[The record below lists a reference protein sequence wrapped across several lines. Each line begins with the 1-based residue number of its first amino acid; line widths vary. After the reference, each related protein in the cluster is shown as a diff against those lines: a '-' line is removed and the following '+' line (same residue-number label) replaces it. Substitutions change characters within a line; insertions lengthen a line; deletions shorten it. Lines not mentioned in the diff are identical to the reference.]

1 MPQLMRLGNRRILL
15 FTLILVLKGA
25 LAWFVVF
32 EDGPSWLTL
41 WTEIPFFWIVF
52 CLIEWFAKKRKL
64 LYYTLANLLFTLLY
78 FTVLMYY
85 KYYGIIVT
93 YHAITQAGK
102 VTQVGDSTYSLMDP
116 YYLLIFVDII
126 VLGAVL
132 YWIRR
137 NSARSNKP
145 FTVKPVAKPVLGVM
159 FVLSVVLCIF
169 NVWPNRASMNENK
182 QAEEM
187 GILNYEVY
195 TIFADTTADEEPA
208 PMNEITQARIDELK
222 GASKSL
228 APAHFGAAKGK
239 NLIIVQMESVQDFLI
254 DLKIDGQEV
263 MPNLSKL
270 ARENAH
276 YDNFYTMVGQGTTS
290 DAEFVTNTSLYIP
303 KHGAATEDYVK
314 HELPSL
320 PKLLTA
326 SGYDTAT
333 FHTND
338 VSFWNRTELYP
349 ALGWGTFYDKAFY
362 GDQDHIAFGASDE
375 VFFEKT
381 MPKLIEMDAAE
392 KPFYAM
398 VISMSAHHPFHLPEE
413 KYKMQL
419 PERFEGTLVG
429 DYIRSQNYADW
440 AIGKF
445 IDDLKTSGLWENS
458 VVMFYG
464 DHQGVSLYALDGKEK
479 ELMQE
484 VMGRE
489 YGYTD
494 MFSVPF
500 ILHAPGVTSPSKVG
514 MTGGLIDILPTAAN
528 LLGVSLNQQIHFGQ
542 DLLNTQSNL
551 VPMRHFLPTGTFIN
565 DKAMFL
571 PGISFDDGTAYDV
584 RDNSVKTGVATKEES
599 DRALALLHLSDSFV
613 EHLPLREGVQE

>member
-116 YYLLIFVDII
+116 YYLLVFVDII
-126 VLGAVL
+126 VLGFVL
-132 YWIRR
+132 YRIRR

-159 FVLSVVLCIF
+159 FVLSIVLCIF

-222 GASKSL
+222 GASKS
-228 APAHFGAAKGK
+228 ASPAHFGAAKGK
-239 NLIIVQMESVQDFLI
+239 NLIIVQMESVQNFLI
-254 DLKIDGQEV
+254 DLKIDGREV

-484 VMGRE
+484 VMDRE

-494 MFSVPF
+494 MFNIPF
-500 ILHAPGVTSPSKVG
+500 ILHAPGVTSPSEIG

-528 LLGVSLNQQIHFGQ
+528 LLGVSLDQQIHFGQ
-542 DLLNTQSNL
+542 DLLNAQSNL

-571 PGISFDDGTAYDV
+571 PGISFEDGTAYDV
-584 RDNSVKTGVATKEES
+584 LDNSVKAGIATKEES

-613 EHLPLREGVQE
+613 EHLPLREGVEE